1 MRYDEAAHLNTY
13 AWAAITGGRVPKI
26 LFGDT
31 NVSVP
36 QYLLHLVNFFKTS
49 ILITVLVY
57 CFPTFK
63 SPNLINLYVPL
74 SDSE

>member
-57 CFPTFK
+57 IVFPHL
-63 SPNLINLYVPL
+63 SPQTL
-74 SDSE
+74 